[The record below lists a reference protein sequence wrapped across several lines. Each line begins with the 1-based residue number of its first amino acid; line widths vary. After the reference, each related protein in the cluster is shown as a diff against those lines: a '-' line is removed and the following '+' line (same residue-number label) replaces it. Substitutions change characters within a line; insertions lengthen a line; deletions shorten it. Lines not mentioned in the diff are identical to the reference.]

1 MVGIRSGADSH
12 KKHEKQQGEKT
23 MCKVTI
29 KELKTAK
36 KPVTGVTDGKPWTLF
51 IMECLV
57 SIESNTSSD
66 VRIVKTFEEDIFQQ
80 INTMPEGTTLT
91 FDADKKP
98 NGSVYEYTL
107 KKPKSPYRNKGG
119 RNGTE
124 PFGPTNRQCCL
135 KVAVDLERARSGES
149 GEIPTTLKILET
161 AEVLLNWLEGG
172 AQ

>member
-1 MVGIRSGADSH
+1 VQ
-12 KKHEKQQGEKT
+12 KNQKQGEKT

-29 KELKTAK
+29 HELKTAK
-36 KPVTGVTDGKPWTLF
+36 KPVPGVTDGKPWTLF

-80 INTMPEGTTLT
+80 INTLPEGTTLT
-91 FDADKKP
+91 FEADKKP

-124 PFGPTNRQCCL
+124 PFGPTNRQAAL
-135 KVAVDLERARSGES
+135 KEACQVSGVGCQAETVLVTADLFFQ
-149 GEIPTTLKILET
+149 
-161 AEVLLNWLEGG
+161 WLEQGG
-172 AQ
+172 AK